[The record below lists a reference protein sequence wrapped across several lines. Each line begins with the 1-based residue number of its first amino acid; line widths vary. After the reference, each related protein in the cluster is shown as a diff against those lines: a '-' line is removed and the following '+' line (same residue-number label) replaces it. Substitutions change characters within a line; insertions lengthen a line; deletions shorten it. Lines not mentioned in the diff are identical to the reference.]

1 MSQGY
6 FCVSTVHESGLPLCQ
21 HSVWVQALVSLCLL
35 SHFSPLKI
43 RMREDAEM
51 QRKGNFPAPSE
62 FPWQHHPAIPIQHSI
77 ILQYQH
83 NTVSSCNTNT
93 TQYHPAKPT
102 QHSIILQYLY
112 NTTSFCNINITLHYQ
127 HNMTSSCYNNT
138 TLHQPTLSKQHLI
151 KEFQICFMSSSFWYR
166 CISFLSEC
174 P

>member
-102 QHSIILQYLY
+102 QHSIILQYQHNTVSSCKT
-112 NTTSFCNINITLHYQ
+112 NTTQYHSAISIQHNIILQYQ
-127 HNMTSSCYNNT
+127 HYSA
-138 TLHQPTLSKQHLI
+138 LSTQHDIIL
-151 KEFQICFMSSSFWYR
+151 
-166 CISFLSEC
+166 L
-174 P
+174 